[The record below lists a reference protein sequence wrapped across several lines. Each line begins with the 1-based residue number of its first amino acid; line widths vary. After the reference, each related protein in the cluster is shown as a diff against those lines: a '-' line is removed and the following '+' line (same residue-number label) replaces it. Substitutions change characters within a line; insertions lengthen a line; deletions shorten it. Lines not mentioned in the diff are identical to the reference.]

1 LQGKA
6 AAAIALGAV
15 RRKRVPTKKVAEAYE
30 LAHLTLVVGLR
41 ANDLDS
47 ELLSDASDHLFDL
60 GEGGRTVPAAA
71 PSSDRSASFAVD
83 GRRATHCF
91 ASRLPNKAWFT
102 PLKSKNCA
110 EQRREVFSVFS
121 NRRKQD
127 RCAYSLR
134 VVWLV
139 EGFGR
144 IDLGDASDAGGSLRA
159 IEGARGTVS

>member
-1 LQGKA
+1 M
-6 AAAIALGAV
+6 
-15 RRKRVPTKKVAEAYE
+15 
-30 LAHLTLVVGLR
+30 
-41 ANDLDS
+41 
-47 ELLSDASDHLFDL
+47 
-60 GEGGRTVPAAA
+60 
-71 PSSDRSASFAVD
+71 
-83 GRRATHCF
+83 
-91 ASRLPNKAWFT
+91 PNKAWFT

-144 IDLGDASDAGGSLRA
+144 IDLGDASDAGGSLRVRELEGGQL
-159 IEGARGTVS
+159 IESSEDTFRFGLTVWNSVGMVVISVRNS